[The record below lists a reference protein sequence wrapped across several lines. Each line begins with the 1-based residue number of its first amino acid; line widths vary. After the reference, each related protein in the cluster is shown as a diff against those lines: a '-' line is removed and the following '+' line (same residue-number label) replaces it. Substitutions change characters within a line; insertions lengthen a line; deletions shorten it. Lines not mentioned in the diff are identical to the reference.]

1 MKHVKVLLLTTLFV
15 LIGITTASAK
25 ETQSVSKN
33 YSVKSFSSINANTV
47 ANIVYTQ
54 SDVASVRVNGI
65 EEMINH
71 LKIKVRD
78 GVLFIENSIALDRRD
93 DTPLV
98 IFVTSPR
105 LDSIETRGIGNW
117 CLKGKVKTENLN
129 IISKGIGSIHA
140 LDLQSKKI
148 SVKYDAIGD
157 LKLGGTTQIVEIF
170 SNGVGSIDCKN
181 LLAKTAMVRSTK
193 SGKVNCFASEN
204 IGLYNEGI
212 AEITYHG
219 NPSFK
224 NLNNGGLGKIKEMK

>member
-54 SDVASVRVNGI
+54 SDVASVRVNGV
-65 EEMINH
+65 EELIDY
-71 LKIKVRD
+71 LEIDVRD
-78 GVLFIENSIALDRRD
+78 GVLFIENNIALDKHGYA
-93 DTPLV
+93 PLV
-98 IFVTSPR
+98 VFVSSPR

-117 CLKGKVKTENLN
+117 CLKGKVKVDNLN

-148 SVKYDAIGD
+148 SVKYNAIGN

-170 SNGVGSIDCKN
+170 SDGVGSIDCKS
-181 LLAKTAMVRSTK
+181 LLAKTAVVRSTK

-212 AEITYHG
+212 GEITYHG

-224 NLNNGGLGKIKEMK
+224 NLKNGGLGKIREMK